1 MPAEVPADVID
12 PLQTED
18 PARPPSLGVIGGL
31 RWIWR
36 QLTSMRTALFLL
48 FLLALAAIPG
58 SVFPQRGVAPLRV
71 GEYFQDHPTL
81 APILDNFSMFDVYAA
96 PWFAAIYLLLMI
108 SLAGCIIPRC
118 AHYARA
124 MGAKPPPTPRNLARL
139 PAHTTFT
146 SSLTPAASVEEAAQA
161 LRRNRFR
168 IRRMTDESS
177 VAAEKGYLHEFGN
190 LVFHVALLVILVGVA
205 WGSLFGFRGTVVVIE
220 EEGFSNILTQYDDFT
235 AGRRFSPSMLTPFSF
250 ALDQFDA
257 DFVSSGPRLGQP
269 SDYRAEVSLTPS
281 PGAEATPEVISVN
294 HPLSI
299 EGTKVFLLGHGYAP
313 RFTVRDGE
321 GNIAYEGAIA
331 ALPQDPAF
339 TSTTAVKVPDA
350 QPEQLGFNVTVTPTA
365 PLQVS
370 AETGPKSMYPEQD
383 RPRVYLG
390 GWAGDLGLDAGTPQ
404 NIYELDTTNMEQ
416 IGRKQLAPGGT
427 WELPDGLGSI
437 TFDGLA
443 EFGNFQVASDP
454 GRLVALIGAVAAIIG
469 VMASLLVQRRR
480 VWVRASSDEQGRTL
494 VTVAGLARSE
504 TAGLGAEVDRL
515 AEEIGNAE
523 KSASSRE

>member
-1 MPAEVPADVID
+1 MPTDVID
-12 PLQTED
+12 PLQTEE
-18 PARPPSLGVIGGL
+18 PGRPPTIGFFGGL

-58 SVFPQRGVAPLRV
+58 SVFPQRGVTPLKV
-71 GEYFQDHPTL
+71 GEYFKDHPTL

-118 AHYARA
+118 VHYARA
-124 MGAKPPPTPRNLARL
+124 MTAKPPPTPRNLSRL
-139 PAHTTFT
+139 PAHTSFT
-146 SSLTPAASVEEAAQA
+146 SDSTSDASIEKAAEA
-161 LRRNRFR
+161 LRANGFR
-168 IRRMTDESS
+168 VRRMPDEDS

-220 EEGFSNILTQYDDFT
+220 EEGFANLLTQYDDFT
-235 AGRRFSPSMLTPFSF
+235 AGRRFEPSMLTPFSF
-250 ALDQFDA
+250 DLDEFDA
-257 DFVSSGPRLGQP
+257 EFISSGPRLGQP
-269 SDYRAEVSLTPS
+269 ADYRADVTLTPS
-281 PGAEATPEVISVN
+281 PGAEATQEVISVN
-294 HPLSI
+294 HPLNI
-299 EGTKVFLLGHGYAP
+299 DGTKVFLLGHGYAP

-321 GNIAYEGAIA
+321 GNVVYQGAIA

-350 QPEQLGFNVTVTPTA
+350 QPQQLGFNVTVTPTA
-365 PLQVS
+365 PFEVS
-370 AETGPKSMYPEQD
+370 AETGPKSLFPEQD

-390 GWAGDLGLDAGTPQ
+390 AWAGDLGLDAGVPQ
-404 NIYELDTTNMEQ
+404 NIYQLDTTGMEQ
-416 IGRKQLAPGGT
+416 IGRKELAPGET

-443 EFGNFQVASDP
+443 EFGNFQIARDP
-454 GRLVALIGAVAAIIG
+454 GRLVALVGAVAAILG
-469 VMASLLVQRRR
+469 VMGSLLIQRRR
-480 VWVRASSDEQGRTL
+480 VWVRAIPDEQGRTL
-494 VTVAGLARSE
+494 VTVAGLAR
-504 TAGLGAEVDRL
+504 TDAPGLGAEVDRL
-515 AEEIGNAE
+515 AAEISGAGQ
-523 KSASSRE
+523 SAVSKE